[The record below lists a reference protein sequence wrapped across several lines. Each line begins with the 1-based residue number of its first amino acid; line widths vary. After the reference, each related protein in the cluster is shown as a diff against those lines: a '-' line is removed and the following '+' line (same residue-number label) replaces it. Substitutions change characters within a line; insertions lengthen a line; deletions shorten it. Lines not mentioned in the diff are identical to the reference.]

1 MKKTLSI
8 ALAYIISAF
17 IGISCN
23 IGNTDLPL
31 KIYSTVGNV
40 TVLSSGGEKTPK
52 EGDII
57 NAGDS
62 IRTGALSCADII
74 MGNLGLIRVQENSL
88 VKIDTLVDPAT
99 GDTKFSMNQGK
110 IYSTLG
116 KLSKGSFQVQT
127 PTSVASIRGTSFKV
141 SAAANDS
148 RLDVLDGNVHVNP
161 VQNNTV
167 ITDVETMVG
176 TNQTISLD
184 KQTVLQAIQKRGG
197 LKVAALRKDE
207 IQKIRDEIKNIRPEL
222 IEKLRRGARNEFNT
236 KVFDTVKKKREDAEK
251 SKIKRQEFLKSIKE
265 KNRVN
270 REKFKNKLEDR
281 KQALKDKLEK
291 LKEKK
296 AGTQKNPLR
305 KRNPAGAMSL

>member
-8 ALAYIISAF
+8 AFAFIISAS

-40 TVLSSGGEKTPK
+40 MVLSSGGEKAPK

-62 IRTGALSCADII
+62 IRTGALSCADIL

-99 GDTKFSMNQGK
+99 GDTKFSMDQGK

-116 KLSKGSFQVQT
+116 KLSKGSFQVKT
-127 PTSVASIRGTSFKV
+127 PTSVASIRGTSFRI

-161 VQNNTV
+161 VQDNKV

-176 TNQTISLD
+176 SNQTVRLD
-184 KQTVLQAIQKRGG
+184 RQTVLQAIQKRGG
-197 LKVAALRKDE
+197 LKVGALRKEE
-207 IQKIRDEIKNIRPEL
+207 I
-222 IEKLRRGARNEFNT
+222 T
-236 KVFDTVKKKREDAEK
+236 
-251 SKIKRQEFLKSIKE
+251 
-265 KNRVN
+265 
-270 REKFKNKLEDR
+270 KNK
-281 KQALKDKLEK
+281 
-291 LKEKK
+291 
-296 AGTQKNPLR
+296 G
-305 KRNPAGAMSL
+305 